1 MQSCDLTDG
10 SMNIFITPPS
20 LQGIRRA
27 RIMAHSLVWAIL
39 TFTWLVSGELLVE
52 ASKVC
57 HSSYASKSCSKTS
70 KSADVSTFNLIM
82 TQPVS
87 DNRHQRHRGVVL
99 DSYLLEPSS
108 IDMTVGLR

>member
-1 MQSCDLTDG
+1 
-10 SMNIFITPPS
+10 
-20 LQGIRRA
+20 
-27 RIMAHSLVWAIL
+27 MAHSLVWAIL

-70 KSADVSTFNLIM
+70 KSAGVSTFNLIM
-82 TQPVS
+82 TQSVS
-87 DNRHQRHRGVVL
+87 DNRHQRHCGVVL